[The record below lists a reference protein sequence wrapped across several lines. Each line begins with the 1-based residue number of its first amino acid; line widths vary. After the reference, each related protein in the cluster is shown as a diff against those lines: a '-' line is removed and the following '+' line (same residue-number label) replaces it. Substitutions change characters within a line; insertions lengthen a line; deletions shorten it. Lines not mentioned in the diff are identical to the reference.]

1 LWHSLNKLGEI
12 EIYDVKWPSGNVE
25 TNIPAIMLEVVKDSD
40 MIGEVHESHGVQS
53 KDAPSG
59 KRKYKRNA

>member
-1 LWHSLNKLGEI
+1 MWHSLNKLGEI

-40 MIGEVHESHGVQS
+40 VIGEVHESHGVQS
-53 KDAPSG
+53 KDTPSG
-59 KRKYKRNA
+59 KRKYKRST

>member
-1 LWHSLNKLGEI
+1 MWHSLNKLGEI

>member
-53 KDAPSG
+53 KHAPSG